1 MLQAF
6 FAQGTAVDLILGV
19 MVLEFGWLIRQRGSQ
34 AWLDILLA
42 LGPGALILLA
52 LRAALTGAGLPW
64 IGLALA
70 ASFPVHLAD
79 LHRRGMF
86 RRRMFRRT

>member
-6 FAQGTAVDLILGV
+6 FASGTAVDLILGV
-19 MVLEFGWLIRQRGSQ
+19 LVVEFIWLVRQRGAR

-42 LGPGALILLA
+42 LGPGAMILLA

-79 LHRRGMF
+79 LHRRGLL
-86 RRRMFRRT
+86 RRA

>member
-6 FAQGTAVDLILGV
+6 FANGTAVDLILGV
-19 MVLEFGWLIRQRGSQ
+19 IVLEFGWLIRQRGAK

-52 LRAALTGAGLPW
+52 LRAALTGAGLAW
-64 IGLALA
+64 IALALA

-79 LHRRGMF
+79 LSRRGLF
-86 RRRMFRRT
+86 SRARDAA

>member
-6 FAQGTAVDLILGV
+6 FAHGTAVDLILAV
-19 MVLEFGWLIRQRGSQ
+19 LALEFGWLIRQRGAR
-34 AWLDILLA
+34 AWLDLLLA

-52 LRAALTGAGLPW
+52 LRAALTGAGPTW
-64 IGLALA
+64 IGLGLA

-79 LHRRGMF
+79 LHRRGLL
-86 RRRMFRRT
+86 RRA

>member
-6 FAQGTAVDLILGV
+6 FANGTAVDLILGV
-19 MVLEFGWLIRQRGSQ
+19 LVVEFVWLVRQRGAR

-42 LGPGALILLA
+42 LGPGAMILLA

-64 IGLALA
+64 IGLSLA

-79 LHRRGMF
+79 LHRRGLL
-86 RRRMFRRT
+86 RHA

>member
-6 FAQGTAVDLILGV
+6 FANGTAVDLILV
-19 MVLEFGWLIRQRGSQ
+19 VLLLEF
-34 AWLDILLA
+34 AWLVRRRGVAASLDIALA

-64 IGLALA
+64 IGLCLV

-79 LHRRGMF
+79 LRRRGLF
-86 RRRMFRRT
+86 APR